1 MTHKKIE
8 GTGPVR
14 VTAAIIEEKGCV
26 LVGRRLAG
34 PLAGMWEFPGGKIE
48 PPETPEECLQ
58 RELRE
63 ELDVDAVVG
72 GFFLSSTY
80 IYRHA
85 AIELLVYRAAIIAGE
100 PCLRDHTELR
110 WVAVE
115 DLPSYEFP
123 AADLPIIERLVEK
136 KQSPTTAGE

>member
-1 MTHKKIE
+1 M
-8 GTGPVR
+8 
-14 VTAAIIEEKGCV
+14 
-26 LVGRRLAG
+26 GRRLAG

-63 ELDVDAVVG
+63 ELDIDAVVG
-72 GFFLSSTY
+72 EFFLSSTY
-80 IYRHA
+80 VYHHA

-100 PCLRDHTELR
+100 PCLHDHTELR
-110 WVAVE
+110 WVPVE

-123 AADLPIIERLVEK
+123 AADLPIIRRLVEERRG
-136 KQSPTTAGE
+136 PAPAGA